1 MFKSIQDPVWGYL
14 EVPEG
19 MDKIIDTSDFQRL
32 HGIKQLGMCY
42 LVFPGAV
49 HTRFQ
54 HSIGTMHLASEFGMR
69 LKTNHP
75 RELAAAALL
84 HDVGHFPLSHSFES
98 YFEKTLGKSHEDVS
112 ADIIGGNVGDGS
124 VRDALLTI
132 HIDPDMVIDII
143 HGRDE
148 NLAMESSIISGPLDA
163 DEMDYLMRDSY
174 FTGAGNTSFSIR
186 RLIDIIQ
193 TDGRTLYVEDKGL
206 TSVES
211 VLISR
216 LLMHKSVYFH
226 KTVRI
231 AQKMI
236 EMALKKFSGDPA
248 SLFRMNDYLF
258 LEKLS
263 QDSECREMMN
273 RIFRRQLYKVVYSR
287 EYNEEYD
294 PDIEREFYEQ
304 YPGLILDYIPP
315 YSFMDRKKAKNEVN
329 IMRKGK
335 MIDVKEV
342 SPLLNSIYE
351 SFNKRSLYVYGPE
364 KSEELSEELKNFFS

>member
-14 EVPEG
+14 EVPDG

-32 HGIKQLGMCY
+32 HGIKQLGLCY

-54 HSIGTMHLASEFGMR
+54 HSIGTMHLASDIGLR
-69 LKTNHP
+69 LKTKYP
-75 RELAAAALL
+75 GELAAAALL
-84 HDVGHFPLSHSFES
+84 HDIGHFPLSHSFES
-98 YFEKTLGKSHEDVS
+98 FFYRKLGKTHEDVS
-112 ADIIGGNVGDGS
+112 ADIIQGKLGDGS
-124 VRDALLTI
+124 VSDALVDM
-132 HIDPDMVIDII
+132 HIDPDTVVDII
-143 HGRDE
+143 HGRHQD
-148 NLAMESSIISGPLDA
+148 LAMESSIISGPLDA

-193 TDGRTLYVEDKGL
+193 TDGKVLYIEDKGL

-236 EMALKKFSGDPA
+236 EVTLEKYEGDPA

-258 LEKLS
+258 LERLS
-263 QDSECREMMN
+263 QAEECKGIMD
-273 RIFRRQLYKVVYSR
+273 RIARRALYKVIYSTDH
-287 EYNEEYD
+287 NQEYD
-294 PDIEREFYEQ
+294 SGLDREFYDQ
-304 YPGLILDYIPP
+304 YPDLILDYIPP
-315 YSFMDRKKAKNEVN
+315 YSFMDKKKAKNEVN
-329 IMRKGK
+329 IGRKGK

-342 SPLLNSIYE
+342 SPLINSIYE

-364 KSEELSEELKNFFS
+364 KNNDLAEELKNFFS

>member
-14 EVPEG
+14 EVPDG

-54 HSIGTMHLASEFGMR
+54 HSIGTMHLASEFGSR
-69 LKTNHP
+69 LKTKYP

-84 HDVGHFPLSHSFES
+84 HDIGHFPLSHSFES
-98 YFEKTLGKSHEDVS
+98 FFERKLGKSHEGVS
-112 ADIIGGNVGDGS
+112 ADIIGGKIGDGS
-124 VRDALLTI
+124 VRDALLSI
-132 HIDPDMVIDII
+132 HIDPDTVIDII
-143 HGRDE
+143 NGRNE
-148 NLAMESSIISGPLDA
+148 EVAMESSIISGPLDA

-193 TDGRTLYVEDKGL
+193 TNGKILYIEDKGL

-236 EMALKKFSGDPA
+236 EMALERYDGDPA

-258 LEKLS
+258 LESLA
-263 QDSECREMMN
+263 QDRECKEIMN
-273 RIFRRQLYKVVYSR
+273 RISRRELYKVVYSR
-287 EYNEEYD
+287 DHNEEYD
-294 PDIEREFYEQ
+294 SGLEREFYEQ
-304 YPGLILDYIPP
+304 YPDLILDYIPP

-329 IMRKGK
+329 IGRKGK

-351 SFNKRSLYVYGPE
+351 SFNKRSLFVYGP
-364 KSEELSEELKNFFS
+364 KKNNELSEELKNFFS

>member
-19 MDKIIDTSDFQRL
+19 IDRVIDTYDFQRL

-54 HSIGTMHLASEFGMR
+54 HSIGTMHLASELGKR
-69 LKTNHP
+69 LGSKYQ
-75 RELAAAALL
+75 RELAIAGLL

-98 YFEKTLGKSHEDVS
+98 FFEEKIGKSHEDVS
-112 ADIIGGNVGDGS
+112 ADVIRGKVGDGGLMESLLKAQTDPEVVVDILSGRKEEFS
-124 VRDALLTI
+124 V
-132 HIDPDMVIDII
+132 
-143 HGRDE
+143 
-148 NLAMESSIISGPLDA
+148 ESSIISGPLDA

-174 FTGAGNTSFSIR
+174 FTGAGNTSFSMR
-186 RLIDIIQ
+186 RLIDIIR
-193 TDGRTLYVEDKGL
+193 TDGKILYIEDKGL

-236 EMALKKFSGDPA
+236 EKALENFTGDA
-248 SLFRMNDYLF
+248 HLLYRLNDYTF
-258 LEKLS
+258 LDRLS
-263 QDSECREMMN
+263 KDSECKN
-273 RIFRRQLYKVVYSR
+273 IIDLISRRKLYKVVYKTDW
-287 EYNEEYD
+287 N
-294 PDIEREFYEQ
+294 REFNPVLEKEFYNQ
-304 YPGLILDYIPP
+304 YPDLLLDYIPP
-315 YSFMDRKKAKNEVN
+315 YSFLDRKKAKNEVKIGRN
-329 IMRKGK
+329 GELT
-335 MIDVKEV
+335 DVKDV
-342 SPLLNSIYE
+342 SPLLNALYE
-351 SFNKRSLYVYGPE
+351 SFNKRSLYVYGSTE
-364 KSEELSEELKNFFS
+364 GKEITKELQSFFS